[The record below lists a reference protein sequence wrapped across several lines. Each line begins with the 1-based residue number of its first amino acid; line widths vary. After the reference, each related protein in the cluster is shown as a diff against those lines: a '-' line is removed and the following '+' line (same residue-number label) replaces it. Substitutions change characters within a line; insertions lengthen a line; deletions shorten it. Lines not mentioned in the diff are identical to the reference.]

1 MERKC
6 IPRHYTLGAVV
17 PDLESLDA
25 LDARLEEAG
34 VDSSSLLVLSRRR
47 DESLV
52 RITLPGAKT
61 RAVETTLRRIQW
73 FEFGSVYLGV
83 TAVSVLMGA
92 VHLPTGVVVQSVMTL
107 AAIVGLVIFHRLPQ
121 IRNKVVGLGLPDELA
136 EKWEASFSSGFA
148 LALVTVP
155 EDLFDE
161 AQAAFLEDESLIE
174 PLAVDRRVVL

>member
-1 MERKC
+1 MEGERMK
-6 IPRHYTLGAVV
+6 RHYTLGAVV
-17 PDLESLDA
+17 PDLRSLDS
-25 LDARLEEAG
+25 LDERLEDAG
-34 VDSSSLLVLSRRR
+34 VDPSSLLVLSRRR

-52 RITLPGAKT
+52 KVSLPEANT

-92 VHLPTGVVVQSVMTL
+92 VHLPTGIVVQTVMTL
-107 AAIVGLVIFHRLPQ
+107 AAIIGLVIFHRLPHLK
-121 IRNKVVGLGLPDELA
+121 NKVIGLGLPDELA
-136 EKWEASFSSGFA
+136 EKWEKSFPSGFA

-155 EDLFDE
+155 EDLFDD

>member
-1 MERKC
+1 MEKGR
-6 IPRHYTLGAVV
+6 ITRHHTLGAIA
-17 PDLESLDA
+17 PDLRSLDA

-34 VDSSSLLVLSRRR
+34 VNPSSLLVLSRRR

-52 RITLPGAKT
+52 KVSLPEAKT

-92 VHLPTGVVVQSVMTL
+92 VHLPTGIVVQTVMTL
-107 AAIVGLVIFHRLPQ
+107 AAIAGLVIFHRLPH
-121 IRNKVVGLGLPDELA
+121 IKNKVIGFGLPDELA
-136 EKWEASFSSGFA
+136 ERWEARFSSGFA

-155 EDLFDE
+155 EDLFDD